1 MRTALIDADILAYQA
16 AAAVEQPIDWGDGL
30 WSLHAFED
38 EAIAQFDGQIKKI
51 EEDLEADRL
60 VLAFSDKEN
69 WRKDVLPTYKS
80 NRAGVRKPMLLK
92 FLREYAETKYEVF
105 VRPTLEGD
113 DVLGIL
119 ATHKSKIPG
128 EKIVVSIDKDFKT
141 IPGKHYNFSKGEHF
155 EITEDEANY
164 WHLYQTLTGDQTDG
178 YSGCPSVGPKGAEK
192 LLAVAPTWETV
203 VGAFEGKG
211 LCEEEALVQAR
222 VARILRATDYD
233 FSKKQVILWEPK

>member
-1 MRTALIDADILAYQA
+1 MITALIDADILAYQA

-30 WSLHAFED
+30 WTLHAFED
-38 EAIAQFDGQIKKI
+38 EAIAQFDGQIVKI
-51 EEDLEADRL
+51 KEDLKADRL

-69 WRKDVLPTYKS
+69 WRKGVLPTYKS

-92 FLREYAETKYEVF
+92 FLREYAEKHYEVF

-128 EKIVVSIDKDFKT
+128 EKIIVSIDKDFKT

-155 EITEDEANY
+155 EVTEEEANY

-178 YSGCPSVGPKGAEK
+178 YAGCPSIGPKTAEK
-192 LLAVAPTWETV
+192 LLADSAMWETV
-203 VGAFEGKG
+203 AKAFESKG
-211 LCEEEALVQAR
+211 LSEEVALEQAR
-222 VARILRATDYD
+222 VARILRACDYD
-233 FSKKQVILWEPK
+233 FSNKQVILWEPK